1 MPDPT
6 NSDVTLGEIDR
17 RLRDMRDDF
26 GDKLGNIREDFGT
39 KLTDISSE
47 IRSLRSEL
55 VRRDV
60 YDANRITDQQRIF
73 SAEQKLQEMEG
84 ERRFI
89 RKLVYSSFFT
99 AFSGT
104 AVTIGAHFLNTHH

>member
-26 GDKLGNIREDFGT
+26 GDKLGNIRDDFGS
-39 KLTDISSE
+39 KLADMTSE
-47 IRSLRSEL
+47 LRSLRSEL

-73 SAEQKLQEMEG
+73 VVEG
-84 ERRFI
+84 KVQDIEAERRLI
-89 RKLVYSSFFT
+89 RRLVYSSFFT
-99 AFSGT
+99 ALSGT

>member
-1 MPDPT
+1 MADQT

-39 KLTDISSE
+39 KLSDISNE
-47 IRSLRSEL
+47 IRSLRTEL

-73 SAEQKLQEMEG
+73 VIESKVQEIEA
-84 ERRFI
+84 ERRLM
-89 RKLVYSSFFT
+89 RRLVYSSFFT
-99 AFSGT
+99 ALAGT
-104 AVTIGAHFLNTHH
+104 AVTVGAHFLNAHH